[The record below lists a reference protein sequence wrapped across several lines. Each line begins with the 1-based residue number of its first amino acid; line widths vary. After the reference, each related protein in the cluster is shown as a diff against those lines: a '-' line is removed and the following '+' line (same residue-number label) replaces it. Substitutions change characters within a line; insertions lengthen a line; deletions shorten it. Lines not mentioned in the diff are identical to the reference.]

1 VLSLRGVKQRYP
13 ASGVNYAASGVN
25 SGAREVLAL
34 ERFEAAAGE
43 HWLVLGASGSG
54 KTTLLNLIAGLLKP
68 SEGEIV
74 VGGQPLAQLDG
85 AALDRWRGRSVGI
98 VPQKLHLVSS
108 LSVLQNLLLVPYLAG
123 LPRDEARAVGLLE
136 NLSLREKATAKPHEL
151 SHGQAQRVAVARAVM
166 NRPKLLLADE
176 PTSNLDD
183 ENCRQALD
191 LLQDQARDCGATLI
205 VATHD
210 QRARA
215 RFEKRLELGRISPT

>member
-1 VLSLRGVKQRYP
+1 LKQRY
-13 ASGVNYAASGVN
+13 
-25 SGAREVLAL
+25 GARQVLAL

-54 KTTLLNLIAGLLKP
+54 KTTLLNLVAGLLRP
-68 SEGEIV
+68 SEGEIE
-74 VGGQPLAQLDG
+74 VGGQPLAKLEG

-108 LSVLQNLLLVPYLAG
+108 LSVLQNLLLAPYLAG
-123 LPRDEARAVGLLE
+123 LPLDTGRARGLLDS
-136 NLSLREKATAKPHEL
+136 LSVSEKAMVKPHEL
-151 SHGQAQRVAVARAVM
+151 SHGQAQRVAIARAVM

-176 PTSNLDD
+176 PTANLDD
-183 ENCRQALD
+183 ANCVQALD
-191 LLQDQARDCGATLI
+191 LLQDQAKECGATLI

-215 RFEKRLELGRISPT
+215 RFEKHLELGA